1 MIIDKIDFKELECQK
16 YWTFTSAFKG
26 DKKAEIR
33 NMIFSGEYLGSRKR
47 DGALYKFVKD
57 NNGNMG
63 LFGRSKGVGGDYSEK
78 LAWIPHLHD
87 FFESLPNG
95 TCFLGELYLPSNE
108 KSTGTTTIMG
118 CLVDKA
124 IQRQKTGEA
133 LTYYIFD
140 VLAYDGKSLVKT
152 SAENRFGLLARLAN
166 EEQKTTNHP
175 NIEWATYYS
184 GEELWEALTD
194 ILNEGGEGVVITKAN
209 TCYQP
214 GKRAARQTLKI
225 KKELQENVDCIIIGA
240 NPPAK
245 EYGGSK
251 SIETWNY
258 WLDTKTGKKMEGQ
271 FYRDYYDG
279 ASIQPITK
287 MYYLGGAG
295 SLILGVYKDDKVVSI
310 GNLSGLTDEVLLNWK
325 QYIGKVC
332 EVTAMEILPTGGLR
346 HPKLVRFRD
355 DKPTKDCTYE
365 SIYGKINE

>member
-1 MIIDKIDFKELECQK
+1 MLINGVDFKELECQK

-33 NMIFSGEYLGSRKR
+33 NMIFSGDYIGSRKR

-57 NNGNMG
+57 DKGNMG

-95 TCFLGELYLPSNE
+95 TCFLGELYLPHNE

-118 CLVDKA
+118 CLVEKA
-124 IQRQKTGEA
+124 IQRQQSGEP

-140 VLAYDGKSLVKT
+140 VLAYNGRNLVKET
-152 SAENRFGLLARLAN
+152 AQYRFGLL
-166 EEQKTTNHP
+166 ETIKVEHP
-175 NIEWATYYS
+175 NLEWATYYR
-184 GEELWEALTD
+184 GEELWGALTE
-194 ILNEGGEGVVITKAN
+194 ILAEGGEGIVITKAN

-214 GKRAARQTLKI
+214 GKRPARQTLKV
-225 KKELQENVDCIIIGA
+225 KKELQENVDCIIVGA
-240 NPPAK
+240 NPPTK
-245 EYGGSK
+245 EYTGSK

-258 WLDTKTGKKMEGQ
+258 WINTNTNKKMEGQ
-271 FYRDYYDG
+271 FYKEYYEG
-279 ASIQPITK
+279 ESITPITK
-287 MYYLGGAG
+287 MYFLGGAG
-295 SLILGVYKDDKVVSI
+295 SLVLGVYKDEKIIPI
-310 GNLSGLTDEVLLNWK
+310 GNLSGLTEDILLNWK
-325 QYIGKVC
+325 SYIGKVC

-346 HPKLVRFRD
+346 HPKFVRFRD
-355 DKPTKDCTYE
+355 DKPREDCTYE

>member
-1 MIIDKIDFKELECQK
+1 MLINGVDFKELECQK

-33 NMIFSGEYLGSRKR
+33 NMIFSGDYLGSRKR

-57 NNGNMG
+57 DEGNMG

-78 LAWIPHLHD
+78 LAWVPHLHN
-87 FFESLPNG
+87 FFNSLSNG
-95 TCFLGELYLPSNE
+95 TCLLGELYLPHNE

-124 IQRQKTGEA
+124 IQRQQSGEP

-140 VLAYDGKSLVKT
+140 VLAYNGKNLVNET
-152 SAENRFGLLARLAN
+152 AQYRFGLL
-166 EEQKTTNHP
+166 EKIKVEHP
-175 NIEWATYYS
+175 NLEWATYYR
-184 GEELWEALTD
+184 GEELWGALTE
-194 ILNEGGEGVVITKAN
+194 ILAEGGEGVVITKAD

-214 GKRAARQTLKI
+214 GKRRAKQTLKI
-225 KKELQENVDCIIIGA
+225 KKELQENVDCIIVGA
-240 NPPAK
+240 NPPTK
-245 EYGGSK
+245 EYTGSK

-258 WLDTKTGKKMEGQ
+258 WIDTNTNKKMEGQ
-271 FYRDYYDG
+271 FYKEYYEG
-279 ASIQPITK
+279 EPITPITK

-295 SLILGVYKDDKVVSI
+295 SLILGVYKDGRIVNI
-310 GNLSGLTDEVLLNWK
+310 GNLSGLTEEILLNWK

-346 HPKLVRFRD
+346 HPKFVRFRD
-355 DKPTKDCTYE
+355 DKPREDCTYE

>member
-1 MIIDKIDFKELECQK
+1 MLINGIDFKELECQK
-16 YWTFTSAFKG
+16 YWTFTSSFKG

-57 NNGNMG
+57 DEGNMG
-63 LFGRSKGVGGDYSEK
+63 LYGRSKGVSGDYSEK

-95 TCFLGELYLPSNE
+95 TCLLGELYLPHNE

-118 CLVDKA
+118 CLVEKA
-124 IQRQKTGEA
+124 IQRQQSGEP

-140 VLAYDGKSLVKT
+140 VLAYDGKSLIKE
-152 SAENRFGLLARLAN
+152 SAQYRFSLLDYI
-166 EEQKTTNHP
+166 KVNHP
-175 NIEWATYYS
+175 NIEWATYYK
-184 GEELWEALTD
+184 GEELWNELNH
-194 ILNEGGEGVVITKAN
+194 ILEEGGEGIVITKAN

-214 GKRAARQTLKI
+214 GKRPARQTLKV
-225 KKELQENVDCIIIGA
+225 KKELQENVDCIIVGA
-240 NPPAK
+240 NPPTK
-245 EYGGSK
+245 EYTGSK

-258 WLDTKTGKKMEGQ
+258 WINNTTEKKMEGQ
-271 FYRDYYDG
+271 FYSQYYAG
-279 ASIQPITK
+279 EPITPITK
-287 MYYLGGAG
+287 MYFLGGAG
-295 SLILGVYKDDKVVSI
+295 SLVLGVYKDEKIIPI
-310 GNLSGLTDEVLLNWK
+310 GNLSGLTEDILLNWK

-346 HPKLVRFRD
+346 HPKFVRFRD
-355 DKPTKDCTYE
+355 DKPRQDCTYE

>member
-1 MIIDKIDFKELECQK
+1 MLINGIDFKELECQK
-16 YWTFTSAFKG
+16 YWTFTSSFKG

-57 NNGNMG
+57 DEGNMG
-63 LFGRSKGVGGDYSEK
+63 LYGRSKGVSGDYSEK

-95 TCFLGELYLPSNE
+95 TCLLGELYLPHNE

-118 CLVDKA
+118 CLVEKA
-124 IQRQKTGEA
+124 IQRQQFGEP

-140 VLAYDGKSLVKT
+140 VLAYDGKSLVKET
-152 SAENRFGLLARLAN
+152 AQYRFSLLDYI
-166 EEQKTTNHP
+166 KVKHP
-175 NIEWATYYS
+175 NIEWATYYK
-184 GEELWEALTD
+184 GEELWNELNH
-194 ILNEGGEGVVITKAN
+194 ILEEGGEGIVITKAN

-214 GKRAARQTLKI
+214 GKRPARQTLKV
-225 KKELQENVDCIIIGA
+225 KKELQENVDCIIVGA
-240 NPPAK
+240 NPPTK
-245 EYGGSK
+245 EYTGSK

-258 WLDTKTGKKMEGQ
+258 WINNTTEKKMEGQ
-271 FYRDYYDG
+271 FYSQYYAG
-279 ASIQPITK
+279 EPITPITK
-287 MYYLGGAG
+287 MFFLGGAG
-295 SLILGVYKDDKVVSI
+295 SLVLGVYKDEKIIPI
-310 GNLSGLTDEVLLNWK
+310 GNLSGLTEDILLNWK

-346 HPKLVRFRD
+346 HPKFVRFRD
-355 DKPTKDCTYE
+355 DKPRQDCTYE

>member
-1 MIIDKIDFKELECQK
+1 MLINGVDFKELECQK

-33 NMIFSGEYLGSRKR
+33 NMIFSGDYIGSRKR

-57 NNGNMG
+57 DEGNMG

-95 TCFLGELYLPSNE
+95 TCLLGELYLPHNE

-118 CLVDKA
+118 CLVEKA
-124 IQRQKTGEA
+124 IQRQQSGEP

-140 VLAYDGKSLVKT
+140 VLAYNGRNLVKET
-152 SAENRFGLLARLAN
+152 AQYRFGLL
-166 EEQKTTNHP
+166 ETIKVEHP
-175 NIEWATYYS
+175 NLEWATYYR
-184 GEELWEALTD
+184 GEELWGALTE
-194 ILNEGGEGVVITKAN
+194 ILAEGGEGIVITKAN

-214 GKRAARQTLKI
+214 GKRPARQTLKV

-240 NPPAK
+240 NPPTK
-245 EYGGSK
+245 EYTGSK

-258 WLDTKTGKKMEGQ
+258 WINTNTNKKMEGQ
-271 FYRDYYDG
+271 FYKEYYEG
-279 ASIQPITK
+279 ESITPITK
-287 MYYLGGAG
+287 MYFLGGAG
-295 SLILGVYKDDKVVSI
+295 SLVLGVYKDEKIIPI
-310 GNLSGLTDEVLLNWK
+310 GNLSGLTEDILLNWK
-325 QYIGKVC
+325 SYIGKVC

-346 HPKLVRFRD
+346 HPKFVRFRD
-355 DKPTKDCTYE
+355 DKPREDCTYE